1 MRVAQATNALFP
13 VMMEIL
19 DFKRTRWFEKH
30 EPHLAGFERLVR
42 VDCERLHLAVT
53 EGAPLVMKPSFYGAL
68 RLEPMRA
75 DVCVVKSFLPFRLY
89 VAFENRETI
98 DARNLGL
105 MRAGVERLRAS
116 MADGLRW
123 WKASSSSASRSGR
136 STPLF

>member
-19 DFKRTRWFEKH
+19 DFKITRWFEKH

-53 EGAPLVMKPSFYGAL
+53 EGAPLVMTPSFYGAL

-89 VAFENRETI
+89 VAFENREAI

-105 MRAGVERLRAS
+105 MDFGLVSAFEGVGHALDEAVLGHEAG
-116 MADGLRW
+116 DGI
-123 WKASSSSASRSGR
+123 AGGG
-136 STPLF
+136 